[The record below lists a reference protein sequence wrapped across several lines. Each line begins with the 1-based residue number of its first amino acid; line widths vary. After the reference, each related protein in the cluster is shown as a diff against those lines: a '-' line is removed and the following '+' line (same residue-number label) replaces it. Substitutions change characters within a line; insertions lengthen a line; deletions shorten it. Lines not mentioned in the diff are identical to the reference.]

1 MACGRGVT
9 GAAQGHGR
17 CHSPVTSGRD
27 SLGRVQARSS
37 PGDRARTQ
45 ASRQAAG
52 HAWLGLEVNA
62 RGNAQSFCTI
72 IRTYCLVVFVVPVGV
87 RVVSFIFIFLDILR
101 HYYHHHPCHHLT
113 ITGIVAI
120 ITVAAYISSASYTR
134 REVARA
140 TDRDPTLTPSL
151 LY

>member
-72 IRTYCLVVFVVPVGV
+72 ILHNHSHILPCCVFCPCWSACCFVYLY
-87 RVVSFIFIFLDILR
+87 FLRYSLSLLSPSLPSSYHHGNRRHHHRRRIYILR
-101 HYYHHHPCHHLT
+101 ILHAE
-113 ITGIVAI
+113 GGG
-120 ITVAAYISSASYTR
+120 
-134 REVARA
+134 EG
-140 TDRDPTLTPSL
+140 DR
-151 LY
+151 